1 VGPRPRTHL
10 TAPALQDDVLTAD
23 WSGLIIPTQGEWLI
37 LAMRAPAP
45 LPYTG
50 PMSAPETFQIPI
62 ETAEVYE
69 AKFVPAL
76 FADWAPHVVDM
87 GDVAAGHSVLDVAC
101 GTGIVA
107 RAAAERVGPTGWV
120 VGVDLNQAM
129 LTVAERVCP
138 GVELRQADVAALPFE
153 DATFDVAL
161 CQMALMFFPDRP
173 AALREMGRVVKAD
186 GTVVVMVPSGLGAQ
200 PAYRPLVEL
209 AARHAGPEAVAM
221 LSAYWAC
228 GDLEDLIGTAR
239 AAGLE
244 VLSTRTRLGT
254 ARFDSIDE
262 FVSVEVE
269 STPVRQRLTDRE
281 YDALRR
287 EANDVLEEF
296 TTADGTAAI
305 PIEGHLL
312 AARPR

>member
-1 VGPRPRTHL
+1 MRGPAAT
-10 TAPALQDDVLTAD
+10 
-23 WSGLIIPTQGEWLI
+23 S
-37 LAMRAPAP
+37 
-45 LPYTG
+45 YTEI
-50 PMSAPETFQIPI
+50 MSTPETFQISL
-62 ETAEVYE
+62 ETAEIYE
-69 AKFVPAL
+69 SKFVPAL

-87 GDVAAGHSVLDVAC
+87 GDVTAGNSVLDVAC

-107 RAAAERVGPTGWV
+107 RKAAERVGPQGRV

-138 GVELRQADVAALPFE
+138 GVELRQADVTALPFD
-153 DATFDVAL
+153 DATFDVVL

-173 AALREMGRVVKAD
+173 AAVREMGRVVKPD
-186 GTVVVMVPSGLGAQ
+186 GTVVIMVPSSLDAQ
-200 PAYRPLVEL
+200 PAYRQLVEL

-228 GDLEDLIGTAR
+228 GDLDELLGTTR

-244 VLSTRTRLGT
+244 VLSTRTRMGT
-254 ARFDSIDE
+254 AHFDSIDD

-269 STPVRQRLTDRE
+269 STPVRERLADHE
-281 YDALRR
+281 YDTLRR
-287 EANDVLEEF
+287 EANTVLEEF
-296 TTADGTAAI
+296 AAADGTAHI
-305 PIEGHLL
+305 PIEGHLV